1 MESPTHLLLVD
12 DDLNLSD
19 MTREYLEAKGYQV
32 SLQHGADDG
41 LAAFKAANFDLC
53 ILDVKMP
60 IRDGFSLAEDIRQ
73 LDAMIP
79 IVFLTGQNKKEH
91 RIKGLLIGADDY
103 VTKPFSMEELHLRIQ
118 AILKR
123 VQQQQVRKQSTPHQ
137 IGQYRFDA
145 NSRELTGPT
154 STIKLSAIE
163 SKLLNLFCEHLNELV
178 GRDVAL
184 HQIWG
189 HESYY
194 KGRSL
199 NVYVSKIRGYLKGDP
214 SIEVLNVHGEGYRLV
229 VK

>member
-1 MESPTHLLLVD
+1 MDAQTHLLLVD
-12 DDLNLSD
+12 DDLTLSD

-32 SLQHGADDG
+32 SLHHSADDG
-41 LAAFKAANFDLC
+41 LESFKSNRFDLC

-73 LDAMIP
+73 LDSFIP
-79 IVFLTGQNKKEH
+79 LIFLTGQNKKEH
-91 RIKGLLIGADDY
+91 RIKGLTIGADDY

-123 VQQQQVRKQSTPHQ
+123 VQQQQVRKKTANFQ
-137 IGQYRFDA
+137 IGQFQFDA
-145 NSRELTGPT
+145 NSRELIGPDAT
-154 STIKLSAIE
+154 TKLSAIE
-163 SKLLNLFCEHLNELV
+163 SKLLTLFCEHLNELV
-178 GRDVAL
+178 GRDIAL

-199 NVYVSKIRGYLKGDP
+199 NVYVSKIRGYLKADP
-214 SIEVLNVHGEGYRLV
+214 AIEVLNVHGEGYRMV